1 MLQQIDPEKGMRQRH
16 AARGGLFQELAFLEP
31 ICSRNST
38 PPSITRPAAKSA
50 SSRAGADSSSGITRR
65 SSAFARERKPMPA
78 PPVHASML
86 SRVPAGTRAMS
97 CLFLISHG
105 THSARSASSSFF
117 AFCASSTRS
126 TRPLPPPFRSA
137 VVRSSRWRRRRP
149 SGRHPSSKPSDN
161 AASPS
166 TASLRRPVP
175 EIFIACH
182 PSSSCNPCQIPQKRG
197 PARAKRSGQ
206 THETAWSSW
215 PFADSIEE
223 VVSYGRPLCV
233 EGRKTS
239 SCRLFWNRTCL
250 HHGAPLLWQPLP
262 RACRILPSWA
272 EEPGSPESSGH
283 GKSQAGPAGKA
294 PPASRRCLH
303 HSRPDGPEKTAYAG
317 QFAHGKALQDP
328 RRDLLSPTSRSAG
341 ARPSCAQSRPK
352 HPFRLQC
359 LSPDIAR

>member
-1 MLQQIDPEKGMRQRH
+1 MRQRH

-78 PPVHASML
+78 PSVHASML
-86 SRVPAGTRAMS
+86 SRVPAGTSAMS

-137 VVRSSRWRRRRP
+137 VVHSSRWRRRRP
-149 SGRHPSSKPSDN
+149 SGRH
-161 AASPS
+161 
-166 TASLRRPVP
+166 
-175 EIFIACH
+175 H
-182 PSSSCNPCQIPQKRG
+182 PSPQTMQQVHLQHPSEGLCRKSVMPAILHLLQSVPDPQKRG

-206 THETAWSSW
+206 THETARSSW

-223 VVSYGRPLCV
+223 VVSCGCPLSV
-233 EGRKTS
+233 EGSKTS
-239 SCRLFWNRTCL
+239 IRRLFWNRTCL
-250 HHGAPLLWQPLP
+250 HYGAPLLWQPLP
-262 RACRILPSWA
+262 RVCRILPSWTK
-272 EEPGSPESSGH
+272 EPGSPESSGH

-294 PPASRRCLH
+294 PPASRRCLY

-317 QFAHGKALQDP
+317 QFTHGKALQDP